1 MAQRVNIQLGIQA
14 DASQAR
20 SQIQQLQ
27 KDLSALTQVKFQDGS
42 LIPGLDPKSLGEANV
57 QITQLKNALN
67 SAFNAK
73 TGKLD
78 LGQFQASLQK
88 SNLDI
93 NTLKATFQSLG
104 PAGTTAFADLAK
116 AVASA
121 EAPVLRV
128 GDGIRKFMTT
138 FANSAR
144 YMVAT
149 RALNTFVGSIQNAL
163 NYAQDLNKS
172 LNNIAIVTGA
182 STDKMAEFAAQAN
195 KAAQRLSV
203 TTTGYTDAALI
214 YYQQGLND
222 QEVAARTEAT
232 MKMSNVTGESAQEV
246 SSYMTAIWNNFY
258 DGSESIESFTD
269 KITALGA
276 ATASSSAE
284 IAGGL
289 QQFAAVANTVGLSYD
304 YAATALATIVAQTRQ
319 SESTVGNG
327 LRTLF
332 SRMQGLKLDGETEDG
347 VTLNKYS
354 QALADVGV
362 NALDASGELRNMDDI
377 LSDLGAKWETLSKA
391 QQVALAQTVG
401 GVRQYTTL
409 VALMDNW
416 GKFQENLTVA
426 QGAEGTLQ
434 RQQEIYERSWEASRK
449 RVQAA
454 AQSIYQD
461 IIDDDFFIS
470 LNDLFAGFLKTIDQ
484 VIKGLGGV
492 KGVLSAVSAIVFTL
506 FNNQIADKVERF
518 TISLNNLYHPENID
532 KLKQEYLGAFK
543 DFVGNTGDEALDKMT
558 SSYATNALNSELEL
572 KSKILALSKNLSQ
585 ENQEIANN
593 IYKQVEAA
601 QDLVIVESKAL
612 QETERQGSGSTTIGI
627 QVENL
632 KKALSNKQVRASFD
646 AGFLDSLSSADINP
660 ASLREAK
667 TFLKQND
674 TMNSFITS
682 VDSMIDN
689 VSTDNL
695 KEVQQTLLGIQE
707 TTKDDIRVTEEFKKI
722 WGEMANAKG
731 PEEMRGKLEELG
743 NYITESFGEQGTGI
757 FKDKIATF
765 IDGIPIEA
773 LTGRTKKVIEQLKN
787 EFSQNIKQAQ
797 AVGAAEIE
805 KVSGDVA
812 LKRFGDNVET
822 FGQKVSNF
830 ARNASSI
837 AMQINGIRGAITALN
852 DKDIDPWE
860 RFTRVV
866 SGFGIALG
874 NPTLLN
880 GIKDF
885 SKTFK
890 ENYSMTPGQLEKER
904 SSTFDELALL
914 RGQSGFRVEEAKRS
928 LMSKYLKGDNSISIE
943 DLSKL
948 EEAGFITEDGF
959 KGDYK
964 KINGIIG
971 GNGNQ
976 KRLREFFTSKDTN
989 FSELVKDIK
998 EYRTLLNAEDTEEG
1012 AEKIKALEEKF
1023 KSLGISLDKVKAGSL
1038 GFKNVF
1044 SALIH
1049 SFSPATLAIVGT
1061 VAAVWALKKAYDAWY
1076 ASSRQ
1081 GRIEQNAKEI
1091 DTLNTSIQSLNS
1103 SIDNLQQKS
1112 DFLEGWVDSLT
1123 QVEEKLQG
1131 LNAHSTKYQNIVRET
1146 NSDLMNT
1153 LKQYNLWEKA
1163 QISINDKGLYVID
1176 NVEELNEEIE
1186 KQKSSMLDTIDIL
1199 TLRKNQLEEEQK
1211 ILTQNGADLERI
1223 ESASRRQDNTVD
1235 TGDISRQTYSQY
1247 SDKEAIRATKI
1258 IADTLEKEIGGFNGD
1273 LSLLSTD
1280 EWQKKI
1286 FKLADNSSEYGE
1298 ALKAALEE
1306 AGLDSSIVDN
1316 LFNKEDS
1323 AELFTSL
1330 ANIQDSLSNNFVE
1343 DAQMGASA
1351 MRMWGLNPDNLSAEQ
1366 QADFYDKYVRPQ
1378 YDKYQSLGRDEMTK
1392 LINQTGENEI
1402 FQKALADSSIAD
1414 ILGGSFTN
1422 GVSTSDW
1429 YTNGASKLTQTKQMQ
1444 VMAEIIGG
1452 SFDGVTL
1459 KDAGGEKV
1467 DYNQELFEEKIN
1479 EYIRSVIMGALART
1493 ELSDEELQGA
1503 YDKYSLE
1510 NLEQG
1515 GPADNNSS
1523 TTAEEQVTSIMGL
1536 TGDDEATQQRLEQIE
1551 AQVDAT
1557 TASFSEM
1564 NDAADLSHEVI
1575 KTLAWDAELSAEG
1588 LSELEKNGESWLKK
1602 VRNNSAGA
1610 EKALGKLTE
1619 SMLKAVGM
1627 TDDLAEMGVNID
1639 KSFSNYLKTPEG
1651 LENVEKA
1658 INGDTEALKELRNE
1672 ASLLAF
1678 EENLEAADS
1687 PFSMYGLK
1695 DADGNEITSD
1705 DLINN
1710 FKNIQQQVQAALDAD
1725 PLGISADMTV
1735 DPNFYSNLDAIVSST
1750 ATSIDEAQAI
1760 LNSLNLSSADYDLL
1774 PEPVTE
1780 ENPWSV
1786 DFSYE
1791 DNKHPENNGTI
1802 HGEGTMTQ
1810 TATIWHPVPKGAAA
1824 AAASKT
1830 TGGRG
1835 NTSGKH
1841 SGYTTSQTTA
1851 KTFENGYQ
1859 TVTGENGGNV
1869 YLNNDFLKNEK
1880 FWSNLDAEMKSGK
1893 YNTAHV
1899 VDYGDVFNAAKEL
1912 GTGSGSGGG
1921 GGGGGGSGGK
1931 EREQKAYEDEIERYH
1946 YLLKTID
1953 AVNKKYDELENAREK
1968 AYGTDEIEIMDK
1980 EIENLQE
1987 QIGLQKTYLD
1997 AISQDYESDRA
2008 AIAAYGAQFD
2018 ENGNIINYEEIYR
2031 RQIDIVNSAAG
2042 DDEAADK
2049 AYEQF
2054 KKVLEQY
2061 EKTNELLQDT
2071 KLSYQELLDKA
2082 AELNLEKITVS
2093 VEYNVAISDRDRK
2106 YLEWLADNMGDS
2118 IDKTADKI
2126 ANLSKQMETY
2136 VQDAQTYG
2144 EGINAILDQVGEA
2157 GLLEKIINQELTEE
2171 QFKEL
2176 GLTTQQIEQIE
2187 DYKDKLMETQQA
2199 ERELAKT
2206 AVEEVTTAFSDWNDE
2221 VSNSIDRITSLND
2234 SLEKYRDIIG
2244 LLDEDIIGS
2253 TKALNDEIDA
2263 AERQN
2268 NLKAI
2273 EGQQRKYEQAQ
2284 QNFERLNAL
2293 YKDAQDKN
2301 NQVAIDALKDSVKE
2315 AEEAVIQAH
2324 QDMLEATSNA
2334 LDALEKQWEASME
2347 RISKEFAKNMTG
2359 LNDISYFKDMYDRQK
2374 EMSDW
2379 YLDDYEKY
2387 YNLNKLVTQINKDLG
2402 DNSSLVVSSKL
2413 NGLLGKINGSLA
2425 EGAQISEATVGYY
2438 QKELE
2443 LIEAQMALESARNAK
2458 SVVRMVRDNEGNMSY
2473 VYTADSDAIESAEE
2487 NYQEK
2492 WYNLM
2497 QYTTEQQDELQEKM
2511 ISSMEDFIDRA
2522 VEAAEKFGIGTEAF
2536 NRELGNIQQD
2546 FTDLFDYLAG
2556 EMDNADGMFSHLQNN
2571 WWKELE
2577 EGLQKT
2583 VALEPDFK
2591 TVFGKTILGQLLG
2604 TEDTEDW
2611 VELMNSGTNK
2621 ALSEIYNNGQTYVQN
2636 QDAVLQAANSSL
2648 ESVIDDTS
2656 VGVSENQEMANE
2668 EMQKLDETLTN
2679 GEKILGDAADSLKAF
2694 GDKWNTQMTAMTATT
2709 DALVNSLNNYFN
2721 ALSKINDISS
2731 SSNPFDFSTMVPS
2744 FEQELEEMQDMPYSQ
2759 LDLSEISSQLVSA
2772 PSMISDVSTSG
2783 LTALLSLVPSGE
2795 LDQNVQINATF
2806 PNVVNHREIEL
2817 ALNNLILSAS
2827 QYANRK

>member
-1 MAQRVNIQLGIQA
+1 MAQRINIQLGVQA
-14 DASQAR
+14 DVNQAR

-67 SAFNAK
+67 GAFNAK

-214 YYQQGLND
+214 YYQQGLSD
-222 QEVAARTEAT
+222 QEVAARTETT
-232 MKMSNVTGESAQEV
+232 MKMSNVTGESAEEV

-258 DGSESIESFTD
+258 DGSQSIEEFAD

-276 ATASSSAE
+276 ATASSSQE
-284 IAGGL
+284 IANGL

-362 NALDASGELRNMDDI
+362 NALDASGQLRDMDDI
-377 LSDLGAKWETLSKA
+377 LSDLGSKWETLSKA

-434 RQQEIYERSWEASRK
+434 RQQEIYERSWEASSK
-449 RVQAA
+449 RVKAA

-461 IIDDDFFIS
+461 IIDDKFFIS

-492 KGVLSAVSAIVFTL
+492 KGVLSAVSAIAFTL
-506 FNNQIADKVERF
+506 FNGQIANKVDRF
-518 TISLNNLYHPENID
+518 VISLSNLYHPENID

-543 DFVGNTGDEALDKMT
+543 DFVGNTGNEVLDKMT
-558 SSYATNALNSELEL
+558 SNYATNALNSELEL

-612 QETERQGSGSTTIGI
+612 QETERQGSGKVTTGI
-627 QVENL
+627 QVSALE
-632 KKALSNKQVRASFD
+632 KALTNKQVRESLDASF
-646 AGFLDSLSSADINP
+646 LDVDINA

-667 TFLKQND
+667 TFLKQNN
-674 TMNSFITS
+674 TMNAFINS
-682 VDSMIDN
+682 VDSM
-689 VSTDNL
+689 VSGVSADNL

-707 TTKDDIRVTEEFKKI
+707 TTKDDIRVTEDFRKI
-722 WGEMANAKG
+722 WGEMASAKG
-731 PEEMRGKLEELG
+731 PEEMRGKLEELN
-743 NYITESFGEQGTGI
+743 NYIIETFGEQDGGSLKNGLANLI
-757 FKDKIATF
+757 E
-765 IDGIPIEA
+765 GIPVEA
-773 LTGRTKKVIEQLKN
+773 LTGKTKKAIEQLQN
-787 EFSQNIKQAQ
+787 EVSQNTKQAQ
-797 AVGAAEIE
+797 AVAAAEIE
-805 KVSGDVA
+805 KVSGNA
-812 LKRFGDNVET
+812 AIKTFGDNVDT

-830 ARNASSI
+830 ARNASSM
-837 AMQINGIRGAITALN
+837 AMQINGIRGAFAALTS
-852 DKDIDPWE
+852 KDLEPWE
-860 RFTRVV
+860 RITRILFSLGTLMGPNGILGKGFIAGASEWEKRRKPFTDAKKEVENAQKDYNEKNENKTKAEERLNNAQRNVEKTK
-866 SGFGIALG
+866 SEADKAEQELD
-874 NPTLLN
+874 TLLN
-880 GIKDF
+880 KETPTEDDVAYLKHVEELENADEKLRKAEEERTKAQKEQTRAQQAATTATQEAEEADKNLGKAKENLGKVSKTVTGKIKDF
-885 SKTFK
+885 GAS
-890 ENYSMTPGQLEKER
+890 
-904 SSTFDELALL
+904 
-914 RGQSGFRVEEAKRS
+914 V
-928 LMSKYLKGDNSISIE
+928 
-943 DLSKL
+943 LS
-948 EEAGFITEDGF
+948 
-959 KGDYK
+959 
-964 KINGIIG
+964 
-971 GNGNQ
+971 
-976 KRLREFFTSKDTN
+976 
-989 FSELVKDIK
+989 
-998 EYRTLLNAEDTEEG
+998 
-1012 AEKIKALEEKF
+1012 
-1023 KSLGISLDKVKAGSL
+1023 GISAQLTSMAVMA
-1038 GFKNVF
+1038 
-1044 SALIH
+1044 AM
-1049 SFSPATLAIVGT
+1049 TLAIEG
-1061 VAAVWALKKAYDAWY
+1061 LKAAYDAWY
-1076 ASSRQ
+1076 AATVDGRLEESTKILEGYGSAIDGVREKFEKTSSS
-1081 GRIEQNAKEI
+1081 IEQLPEIFNNIDAAKKKL
-1091 DTLNTSIQSLNS
+1091 DNWNPS
-1103 SIDNLQQKS
+1103 SSEYMQTVLQTNIETQKMFEEMGLS
-1112 DFLEGWVDSLT
+1112 SSKLSVDMHGLLT
-1123 QVEEKLQG
+1123 FDEK
-1131 LNAHSTKYQNIVRET
+1131 
-1146 NSDLMNT
+1146 
-1153 LKQYNLWEKA
+1153 
-1163 QISINDKGLYVID
+1163 
-1176 NVEELNEEIE
+1176 EIE
-1186 KQKSSMLDTIDIL
+1186 KNLNEKLESIQLQNIQLNIGREEAKEQRVLLEVEKDTGISASESKDMVSDAIKQLADTNANQTQVRTLEGVAERLEGLNSKEDIITALNELGLSNTALGQALLNSDDAVGLLNHLGTIEEIIAKPGSDIHYQQMAQKYAQKYGYDISQMSDEEQVKLGKQLNEQFKQATDWSLFGAEKSTTTNWVGEQGYSQEITIEHSLQDYLNASQEGRINQLKDSNISSSLLDVMGTLAENGSAIFTKDSTTGYIRYGDKEINKDNIVDFASEIANVLADEITALAPTLLMKKGNEEKIVSDTFSNVNKENTFESSKDWVSGTRIQAEETLNLNGKDPEAQKALDIFNEQIQNEVENL
-1199 TLRKNQLEEEQK
+1199 KQLEEY
-1211 ILTQNGADLERI
+1211 
-1223 ESASRRQDNTVD
+1223 
-1235 TGDISRQTYSQY
+1235 TGY
-1247 SDKEAIRATKI
+1247 SDEALEVLALDTAVASEAFEELSQNAESWFKKIEKGGSSGAKALQSLSDCLLKVTGLSDDFANAGIDIDKEF
-1258 IADTLEKEIGGFNGD
+1258 ADYIDRNRETAKAAANGD
-1273 LSLLSTD
+1273 LDAIKELHNAAGRLAFDKVAGSNVEGISD
-1280 EWQKKI
+1280 EDRQALI
-1286 FKLADNSSEYGE
+1286 GE
-1298 ALKAALEE
+1298 FTTLQ
-1306 AGLDSSIVDN
+1306 
-1316 LFNKEDS
+1316 EDIQ
-1323 AELFTSL
+1323 AEL
-1330 ANIQDSLSNNFVE
+1330 
-1343 DAQMGASA
+1343 
-1351 MRMWGLNPDNLSAEQ
+1351 
-1366 QADFYDKYVRPQ
+1366 DKGI
-1378 YDKYQSLGRDEMTK
+1378 K
-1392 LINQTGENEI
+1392 I
-1402 FQKALADSSIAD
+1402 
-1414 ILGGSFTN
+1414 GS
-1422 GVSTSDW
+1422 
-1429 YTNGASKLTQTKQMQ
+1429 
-1444 VMAEIIGG
+1444 
-1452 SFDGVTL
+1452 
-1459 KDAGGEKV
+1459 
-1467 DYNQELFEEKIN
+1467 
-1479 EYIRSVIMGALART
+1479 
-1493 ELSDEELQGA
+1493 
-1503 YDKYSLE
+1503 
-1510 NLEQG
+1510 
-1515 GPADNNSS
+1515 
-1523 TTAEEQVTSIMGL
+1523 
-1536 TGDDEATQQRLEQIE
+1536 
-1551 AQVDAT
+1551 
-1557 TASFSEM
+1557 
-1564 NDAADLSHEVI
+1564 EV
-1575 KTLAWDAELSAEG
+1575 
-1588 LSELEKNGESWLKK
+1588 
-1602 VRNNSAGA
+1602 
-1610 EKALGKLTE
+1610 
-1619 SMLKAVGM
+1619 
-1627 TDDLAEMGVNID
+1627 
-1639 KSFSNYLKTPEG
+1639 
-1651 LENVEKA
+1651 
-1658 INGDTEALKELRNE
+1658 
-1672 ASLLAF
+1672 
-1678 EENLEAADS
+1678 
-1687 PFSMYGLK
+1687 
-1695 DADGNEITSD
+1695 
-1705 DLINN
+1705 
-1710 FKNIQQQVQAALDAD
+1710 
-1725 PLGISADMTV
+1725 TV
-1735 DPNFYSNLDAIVSST
+1735 DPQFYNRLNAIVSSSAST
-1750 ATSIDEAQAI
+1750 IEQANAI
-1760 LNSLNLSSADYDLL
+1760 LGSLNLDAGDFDLIEETMPASNKFSLKVGGKEIFSGEYEASATVY
-1774 PEPVTE
+1774 
-1780 ENPWSV
+1780 
-1786 DFSYE
+1786 
-1791 DNKHPENNGTI
+1791 
-1802 HGEGTMTQ
+1802 
-1810 TATIWHPVPKGAAA
+1810 HPVPKGSAKEYAKSKAGGQSKYISKDTNDAQAA
-1824 AAASKT
+1824 T
-1830 TGGRG
+1830 
-1835 NTSGKH
+1835 N
-1841 SGYTTSQTTA
+1841 TTA
-1851 KTFENGYQ
+1851 FNNEVAKLNSMAGMSSQDRQ
-1859 TVTGENGGNV
+1859 TATNALAKQYGMVV
-1869 YLNNDFLKNEK
+1869 NEK
-1880 FWSNLDAEMKSGK
+1880 ASEKYWMNNLFKDGSMSDDYAK
-1893 YNTAHV
+1893 YLADN
-1899 VDYGDVFNAAKEL
+1899 YGDKISFTDPSAPGGL
-1912 GTGSGSGGG
+1912 GGGGTGSGGG
-1921 GGGGGGSGGK
+1921 GGGGSGSGGK

-1968 AYGTDEIEIMDK
+1968 AYGTDEIEIMDQ
-1980 EIENLQE
+1980 EIENLQQ
-1987 QIGLQKTYLD
+1987 QIGLQKQYLD
-1997 AISQDYESDRA
+1997 AISQDYLSDKA

-2031 RQIDIVNSAAG
+2031 RQIDLVNSAAG

-2157 GLLEKIINQELTEE
+2157 GLLEKIINQDLTKE

-2176 GLTTQQIEQIE
+2176 GLTTQQIKQIE

-2206 AVEEVTTAFSDWNDE
+2206 AVEEVTTAFSDWNEE
-2221 VSNSIDRITSLND
+2221 VSDSIDRITSLND

-2253 TKALNDEIDA
+2253 TKALNDEINA

-2293 YKDAQDKN
+2293 YKDAQDKD

-2591 TVFGKTILGQLLG
+2591 TTFGKTILGQLLG

-2611 VELMNSGTNK
+2611 INLMNSGTNK
-2621 ALSEIYNNGQTYVQN
+2621 ALSQIYDNGQTYVQN

-2656 VGVSENQEMANE
+2656 IGVSENQEMANE

-2679 GEKILGDAADSLKAF
+2679 GEKVLGDAADSLKAF
-2694 GDKWNTQMTAMTATT
+2694 GDKWNGQMTAMTATT

-2744 FEQELEEMQDMPYSQ
+2744 FEQELEEMKDMPYSQ

>member
-14 DASQAR
+14 DTGQAR

-27 KDLSALTQVKFQDGS
+27 KDLSALTQIKFQDGS

-67 SAFNAK
+67 SAFNTK

-93 NTLKATFQSLG
+93 NTLKSTFQSLG

-362 NALDASGELRNMDDI
+362 NALDASGELRDMDDI

-416 GKFQENLTVA
+416 GEFQENLSVA

-461 IIDDDFFIS
+461 IIDDKFFIS

-492 KGVLSAVSAIVFTL
+492 KGVLSAVSAIAFTL
-506 FNNQIADKVERF
+506 FNGQIANKVDRF
-518 TISLNNLYHPENID
+518 VISLSNLYHPENID
-532 KLKQEYLGAFK
+532 KFKQEYLGAFK

-558 SSYATNALNSELEL
+558 SNYATNALNSELEL

-612 QETERQGSGSTTIGI
+612 QETERQGSGKVTTGI
-627 QVENL
+627 QASVLEKVL
-632 KKALSNKQVRASFD
+632 TNKQVRESMDASL
-646 AGFLDSLSSADINP
+646 LDVDINA

-667 TFLKQND
+667 TFLKQNN
-674 TMNSFITS
+674 TMNAFINS
-682 VDSMIDN
+682 VDSM
-689 VSTDNL
+689 VSGVSADNL
-695 KEVQQTLLGIQE
+695 KEVQQVLLGIQE
-707 TTKDDIRVTEEFKKI
+707 TTKDDIRVTEDFKKI

-731 PEEMRGKLEELG
+731 PEEMNSKLEELN
-743 NYITESFGEQGTGI
+743 NYIIKTFGEQDGGALKNRLANLI
-757 FKDKIATF
+757 E
-765 IDGIPIEA
+765 GIPVEA
-773 LTGRTKKVIEQLKN
+773 LTGKTKKIIEQLQN
-787 EFSQNIKQAQ
+787 ELNQNTKQAQ
-797 AVGAAEIE
+797 AVAAAEIE
-805 KVSGDVA
+805 KVSGNA
-812 LKRFGDNVET
+812 AIKTFGDNVDT

-830 ARNASSI
+830 ARNASSM
-837 AMQINGIRGAITALN
+837 AMQINGIRGAIAALN
-852 DKDIDPWE
+852 DKDIAPWE
-860 RFTRVV
+860 RFTRVI
-866 SGFGIALG
+866 SGFGMTFG
-874 NPTLLN
+874 SN
-880 GIKDF
+880 GIGTQFVQGIGKF
-885 SKTFK
+885 RTSFK
-890 ENYSMTPGQLEKER
+890 ENSSFENLFIGQQGNTINDWQKQGYFDTTFFNDNYQREIYKKAGKSLGLNDNQLWGNSFQASKQMNSWLSNPALSEDLKNQIKLSQQISGLTDENRQKFFQLAKDYNTALQSGDTKALKNLAGEFEKLGFNVGNASGKLGAFGSALKSAFAGLAAQVAIMAALAATVWLVQKAYEAWYATTEKGQIEQYNNKIENLTNTIDSLKTSAENAASSIEKVNEATKQIHSIDNAVGNTLKDGSLELTNQILESNQNLR
-904 SSTFDELALL
+904 DVLDEAGLWDNEFAKITIDEKGLYHLDNAQEVQQELL
-914 RGQSGFRVEEAKRS
+914 RQQEESYEKAEYLEYQRKKTLQEQNAVMAAYEAGDASFVDYKVEYNE
-928 LMSKYLKGDNSISIE
+928 KGDITSSNYQNSADANKSFVSTVESLIDVADS
-943 DLSKL
+943 LSKDVD
-948 EEAGFITEDGF
+948 F
-959 KGDYK
+959 
-964 KINGIIG
+964 
-971 GNGNQ
+971 Q
-976 KRLREFFTSKDTN
+976 
-989 FSELVKDIK
+989 K
-998 EYRTLLNAEDTEEG
+998 EYGEVTGLQDLQSVIN
-1012 AEKIKALEEKF
+1012 KALENGKDDDLRSTLEALGLDSTIVEKLF
-1023 KSLGISLDKVKAGSL
+1023 NQDNAVELWDKIFAVETAVREMGTTDAEEISQARAFLKAAGIE
-1038 GFKNVF
+1038 
-1044 SALIH
+1044 
-1049 SFSPATLAIVGT
+1049 
-1061 VAAVWALKKAYDAWY
+1061 YDPTKLTAE
-1076 ASSRQ
+1076 R
-1081 GRIEQNAKEI
+1081 AKEI
-1091 DTLNTSIQSLNS
+1091 NQFIGEGSEDLTAEQRKEILERA
-1103 SIDNLQQKS
+1103 NLLSGANAS
-1112 DFLEGWVDSLT
+1112 DFLEKVSDPNFNATNFVLNNQSPSARKAFVEMWANSKQLEKTDTGWMVDGKAMTVDEILNDSSRVFEMGEDWDQVLSYYYRQGYAASLKNT
-1123 QVEEKLQG
+1123 DSTFGLSSDEFNDLLVSEKNKPASSSDWVEGTRIQANEI
-1131 LNAHSTKYQNIVRET
+1131 LNLNGEDPEAQKARDIFNNQIQEEVE
-1146 NSDLMNT
+1146 
-1153 LKQYNLWEKA
+1153 NL
-1163 QISINDKGLYVID
+1163 
-1176 NVEELNEEIE
+1176 
-1186 KQKSSMLDTIDIL
+1186 
-1199 TLRKNQLEEEQK
+1199 RQLEEY
-1211 ILTQNGADLERI
+1211 T
-1223 ESASRRQDNTVD
+1223 S
-1235 TGDISRQTYSQY
+1235 Y
-1247 SDKEAIRATKI
+1247 SD
-1258 IADTLEKEIGGFNGD
+1258 
-1273 LSLLSTD
+1273 
-1280 EWQKKI
+1280 
-1286 FKLADNSSEYGE
+1286 E
-1298 ALKAALEE
+1298 ALEVLALDT
-1306 AGLDSSIVDN
+1306 AI
-1316 LFNKEDS
+1316 
-1323 AELFTSL
+1323 
-1330 ANIQDSLSNNFVE
+1330 
-1343 DAQMGASA
+1343 AS
-1351 MRMWGLNPDNLSAEQ
+1351 D
-1366 QADFYDKYVRPQ
+1366 
-1378 YDKYQSLGRDEMTK
+1378 
-1392 LINQTGENEI
+1392 
-1402 FQKALADSSIAD
+1402 
-1414 ILGGSFTN
+1414 
-1422 GVSTSDW
+1422 
-1429 YTNGASKLTQTKQMQ
+1429 
-1444 VMAEIIGG
+1444 
-1452 SFDGVTL
+1452 
-1459 KDAGGEKV
+1459 
-1467 DYNQELFEEKIN
+1467 
-1479 EYIRSVIMGALART
+1479 
-1493 ELSDEELQGA
+1493 
-1503 YDKYSLE
+1503 
-1510 NLEQG
+1510 
-1515 GPADNNSS
+1515 
-1523 TTAEEQVTSIMGL
+1523 
-1536 TGDDEATQQRLEQIE
+1536 
-1551 AQVDAT
+1551 
-1557 TASFSEM
+1557 
-1564 NDAADLSHEVI
+1564 
-1575 KTLAWDAELSAEG
+1575 
-1588 LSELEKNGESWLKK
+1588 
-1602 VRNNSAGA
+1602 
-1610 EKALGKLTE
+1610 
-1619 SMLKAVGM
+1619 
-1627 TDDLAEMGVNID
+1627 
-1639 KSFSNYLKTPEG
+1639 
-1651 LENVEKA
+1651 
-1658 INGDTEALKELRNE
+1658 
-1672 ASLLAF
+1672 AF
-1678 EENLEAADS
+1678 EELSQNAESWFKKIEKGGSSGAKALQSLSDCLLRVTGLYDDFENAGIHIDEEFADFVDRNQDLAKAAANGDV
-1687 PFSMYGLK
+1687 
-1695 DADGNEITSD
+1695 DAIKELHN
-1705 DLINN
+1705 
-1710 FKNIQQQVQAALDAD
+1710 AAGRLAFDKVAGSNVE
-1725 PLGISADMTV
+1725 GISDEDRQALIGEFTTLQEDIQAELDKGIKIGSEVTV
-1735 DPNFYSNLDAIVSST
+1735 DPQFYNRLNAIVSSSAST
-1750 ATSIDEAQAI
+1750 IEQANAI
-1760 LNSLNLSSADYDLL
+1760 LGSLNLDAGDFDLIEETMPASNKFSLKVGGKEIFSGEYEASATVY
-1774 PEPVTE
+1774 
-1780 ENPWSV
+1780 
-1786 DFSYE
+1786 
-1791 DNKHPENNGTI
+1791 
-1802 HGEGTMTQ
+1802 
-1810 TATIWHPVPKGAAA
+1810 HPVPKGSAKEYAKSKAGGQSKYISKDTNDAQAA
-1824 AAASKT
+1824 T
-1830 TGGRG
+1830 
-1835 NTSGKH
+1835 N
-1841 SGYTTSQTTA
+1841 TTA
-1851 KTFENGYQ
+1851 FNNEVAKLNSMAGMSSQDRQ
-1859 TVTGENGGNV
+1859 TATNALAKQYGMVV
-1869 YLNNDFLKNEK
+1869 NEK
-1880 FWSNLDAEMKSGK
+1880 ASEKYWMNNLFKDGSMSDDYAK
-1893 YNTAHV
+1893 YLADN
-1899 VDYGDVFNAAKEL
+1899 YGDKISFTDPSAPGGL
-1912 GTGSGSGGG
+1912 GGGGTGSGGG
-1921 GGGGGGSGGK
+1921 GGGGGSGSGGK

-1953 AVNKKYDELENAREK
+1953 TVNKKYDELENARKK
-1968 AYGTDEIEIMDK
+1968 AYGTDEIEIMDQ
-1980 EIENLQE
+1980 EIENLQQ
-1987 QIGLQKTYLD
+1987 QIGLQKQYLD
-1997 AISQDYESDRA
+1997 AISQDYLSDRA

-2031 RQIDIVNSAAG
+2031 RQIDLVNSAAG

-2157 GLLEKIINQELTEE
+2157 GLLEKIINQNLTKE

-2176 GLTTQQIEQIE
+2176 GLTTQQIKQIE

-2206 AVEEVTTAFSDWNDE
+2206 AVEEVTTAFSDWNEE
-2221 VSNSIDRITSLND
+2221 VSDSIDRITSLND

-2293 YKDAQDKN
+2293 YKDAQDKD
-2301 NQVAIDALKDSVKE
+2301 NQVAIDVLKDSVKE

-2443 LIEAQMALESARNAK
+2443 LIEAQMALEAARNAK

-2591 TVFGKTILGQLLG
+2591 TTFGKTILGQLLG

-2611 VELMNSGTNK
+2611 INLMNSGTNK
-2621 ALSEIYNNGQTYVQN
+2621 ALSQIYDNGQTYVQN

-2656 VGVSENQEMANE
+2656 IGVSENQEMANE

-2679 GEKILGDAADSLKAF
+2679 GEKVLGDAADSLKAF
-2694 GDKWNTQMTAMTATT
+2694 GDKWNGQMTAMTATT
-2709 DALVNSLNNYFN
+2709 DALVKSLNNYFN

-2744 FEQELEEMQDMPYSQ
+2744 FEQELEEMKDMPYSQ
-2759 LDLSEISSQLVSA
+2759 LDLSEISPQLVSA